1 MPPKLFRNA
10 LTPPVVIWTLMYEIT
25 LQTSGN
31 NFLTLFQTVLHCYAL
46 DCASHA
52 LFNPSG
58 TKSLDEKEDYVLM
71 EDLSYDNRLQSKNQQ
86 YAELNMSALTSTF
99 RQACTA
105 SLAASCLY

>member
-1 MPPKLFRNA
+1 
-10 LTPPVVIWTLMYEIT
+10 MYETI
-25 LQTSGN
+25 LQTSDN
-31 NFLTLFQTVLHCYAL
+31 NFLTLIQTVLHCYAL

-71 EDLSYDNRLQSKNQQ
+71 EDLSYDNRLQSKNQKSVRLSL
-86 YAELNMSALTSTF
+86 AVLTSTF

-105 SLAASCLY
+105 SLAASCLYSILSYTQTNDVSISHVRS